1 MKFAMGEE
9 KTCFTH
15 IGFSEVRAANII
27 TFLIT
32 AVTVRGHKYAFK

>member
-1 MKFAMGEE
+1 MKSVMGK
-9 KTCFTH
+9 KTRFNH
-15 IGFSEVRAANII
+15 IGVSEVRAADII